1 MCCGP
6 GCAKI
11 PPKKP
16 ITSNHPLLNPNTIP
30 HAYHHLGCGCD
41 SSRTDRHDAIA
52 AAMADR
58 LRPEGPFRIDLKK
71 NLGSSVNRGIKV
83 DLLLTAYHRQPTVVA
98 LDITVSCSFTPSYL
112 SAATH
117 DQLAIFAE
125 RASEKMA
132 KHHAGCAALDRQF
145 IPAVFT
151 TLGGIGPAEF
161 TEFIDEIFR
170 RSASLE
176 IAAGGRGRLA
186 SERKL
191 LFRAAVHAALIR
203 STHAMLHRR
212 ATPIPTVP
220 IPPPPQ

>member
-1 MCCGP
+1 MLQNYTFVHASVLIRRLPPPIPLRASVLAWALMFAPSHRHVCC
-6 GCAKI
+6 CI
-11 PPKKP
+11 CVEQ
-16 ITSNHPLLNPNTIP
+16 LL
-30 HAYHHLGCGCD
+30 
-41 SSRTDRHDAIA
+41 
-52 AAMADR
+52 
-58 LRPEGPFRIDLKK
+58 
-71 NLGSSVNRGIKV
+71 
-83 DLLLTAYHRQPTVVA
+83 
-98 LDITVSCSFTPSYL
+98 CSFTPSYL

-161 TEFIDEIFR
+161 TEFIDEVFR

-203 STHAMLHRR
+203 STYTPCSGPPRYSHPNRPHR
-212 ATPIPTVP
+212 
-220 IPPPPQ
+220 PPPPQ